1 MYYSPPLTMASIRL
15 NDSCIIPLPLTHYRP
30 RLHWWS
36 HYRPR
41 SKPCVCCPNKAT
53 LEYAYT
59 HKHTHTYDN
68 TTICNQTHTHR
79 RTHTHMHTHTRTH
92 AHTHTH
98 TVLCLYC

>member
-59 HKHTHTYDN
+59 HKHTHTY
-68 TTICNQTHTHR
+68 
-79 RTHTHMHTHTRTH
+79 THTR

-98 TVLCLYC
+98 TQTHTHTHTPTQLTVVKHIWAH